1 MGGGWLAGVPASPEL
16 LAKVA
21 ALPPATE
28 TPGVDQSFARAPDPH
43 FTLRKLL
50 RPFAIALI
58 IGLVLD
64 GLDAIA
70 STAMPLLVR
79 GGIDNGVER
88 TALSFGARFHTIL
101 LVSVIGLGIVLADW
115 VVNCAADRSWS
126 AATASGCSTRC
137 GSRSSPTCSGSGW
150 TSTSAS

>member
-1 MGGGWLAGVPASPEL
+1 MPASPEL

-28 TPGVDQSFARAPDPH
+28 KPGVDQSFARAPEPH

-50 RPFAIALI
+50 RPFAIALV

-64 GLDAIA
+64 GLDALA
-70 STAMPLLVR
+70 NTVMPLLVR

-88 TALSFGARFHTIL
+88 TALSIGARFHTIL
-101 LVSVIGLGIVLADW
+101 VVSVIGLAIVLADW
-115 VVNCAADRSWS
+115 VVNWQQTIVVGRNGERLLYTLRVKIFVSPPAAR
-126 AATASGCSTRC
+126 ARLLRA
-137 GSRSSPTCSGSGW
+137 
-150 TSTSAS
+150 

>member
-28 TPGVDQSFARAPDPH
+28 TPGVDQSFARAPDPR

-50 RPFAIALI
+50 RPFAIALV

-64 GLDAIA
+64 GLDAVA
-70 STAMPLLVR
+70 STVMPLLVR

-88 TALSFGARFHTIL
+88 TVLSFGARFHTIL
-101 LVSVIGLGIVLADW
+101 AGLGHRPWHRAGRLGGELGS
-115 VVNCAADRSWS
+115 RPSWS

-137 GSRSSPTCSGSGW
+137 G
-150 TSTSAS
+150 

>member
-16 LAKVA
+16 LAKVD
-21 ALPPATE
+21 ALPPANE
-28 TPGVDQSFARAPDPH
+28 TPGVDESFARAPEPH

-50 RPFAIALI
+50 RPFAIALV

-64 GLDAIA
+64 GLDALA

-88 TALSFGARFHTIL
+88 T
-101 LVSVIGLGIVLADW
+101 
-115 VVNCAADRSWS
+115 CS
-126 AATASGCSTRC
+126 ASTP
-137 GSRSSPTCSGSGW
+137 GSRSSCSSRPSAWASCWPTGR
-150 TSTSAS
+150 